1 MLFQQIPRARGALY
15 HFIMSILP
23 ERIASIAESKIGIR
37 ETGGA
42 NKGTALAEF
51 FAADDYRPSP
61 DHGYA
66 WCAAFVCRIV
76 QLAMEG
82 RQWTFERP
90 RSAGAWR
97 FEDWSLAQDASTWT
111 KKNPGLDIKRGD
123 LVIFKISHIGI
134 AVSDADANGGFFC
147 VEGNTGP
154 NGGRDGD
161 GVYKKNRHTNLVKT
175 RIRFRV

>member
-1 MLFQQIPRARGALY
+1 
-15 HFIMSILP
+15 MSILP

-37 ETGGA
+37 ESGGA
-42 NKGTALAEF
+42 NKGASLAEF
-51 FAADDYRPSP
+51 FAADDYKPSP

-66 WCAAFVCRIV
+66 WCASFCCRIV

-123 LVIFKISHIGI
+123 LVVFKISHIGI
-134 AVSDADANGGFFC
+134 AVSDADASGRFFC
-147 VEGNTGP
+147 VEGNTNKAGS
-154 NGGRDGD
+154 REGD
-161 GVYKKNRHTNLVKT
+161 GVYRKARKVADIRS